1 MNAPRIAVI
10 GGGIT
15 GLSLAFTLQDEARRR
30 GAALS
35 LTVLDAAPRPGGH
48 AQTAREDGFLVEA
61 GPNGFLNREPHT
73 LALVEALGLT
83 SRLVEA
89 RPESKRR
96 FILRGGRLCQV
107 PDGPVTLLTSP
118 ALSLRGKLRL
128 LYEPFAPGAPAGVE
142 ETVHEFAT
150 RRLGDEAADMLVDA
164 AVSGISAGD
173 SRQLSVSAQ
182 FPIMTEMERDHG
194 SLIRAM
200 LARRGRSAG
209 PSRLVSF
216 DHGMGLLTAALAGRL
231 GESLRSSA
239 PVRSLERVG
248 AAWRLAVGGGQTVD
262 ADHVVLAVSARAAAP
277 LVQSLDGALG
287 TELQGFSYAGIAV
300 VALGYAVSDVT
311 RALDGYGYLV
321 TRQEPLATLG
331 VVWESSLFP
340 GRAPTGA
347 CLLRVMLGGSRHP
360 GIVEESDAH
369 KANVARQELAH
380 VMGISAPP
388 RHLSVFT
395 WPGAITQ
402 YTVGHTGRC
411 ASVRE
416 RLRRHPGLSICGT
429 SYDGVSFNHAVKSG
443 RLAARQLA
451 EQVWGKRSQVAT
463 EAAGAMA
470 GA

>member
-1 MNAPRIAVI
+1 MNAPRVVVV

-15 GLSLAFTLQDEARRR
+15 GLSLAFTLQDDARRR
-30 GAALS
+30 GAAVS
-35 LTVLDAAPRPGGH
+35 LTVLDAAARPGGH
-48 AQTAREDGFLVEA
+48 AQTTRQDGFLVET

-73 LALVEALGLT
+73 LALVEALGLE

-118 ALSLRGKLRL
+118 ALSWRGKLRL
-128 LYEPFAPGAPAGVE
+128 LCEPFAPGAPAGVE
-142 ETVHEFAT
+142 ETIHQFAT
-150 RRLGDEAADMLVDA
+150 RRIGDEAAEMLVDA

-200 LARRGRSAG
+200 FARRGRGAG
-209 PSRLVSF
+209 PSKLLSF
-216 DHGMGLLTAALAGRL
+216 DGGMGTLTGALAGRL

-239 PVRSLERVG
+239 PARSLERAG
-248 AAWRLAVGGGQTVD
+248 GAWRLTTGGDHSID

-277 LVQSLDGALG
+277 LVQSFDGALG
-287 TELQGFSYAGIAV
+287 TELQEFSYAGITV
-300 VALGYAVSDVT
+300 VALGYAVTDVT

-321 TRQEPLATLG
+321 TRPEQLATLG
-331 VVWESSLFP
+331 VVWESSLFH
-340 GRAPTGA
+340 GRAPEGA
-347 CLLRVMLGGSRHP
+347 CLFRVMLGGSRHP
-360 GIVEESDAH
+360 GIVVTPDAH
-369 KANVARQELAH
+369 KVDVARQELAR

-388 RHLSVFT
+388 RHVSVFA
-395 WPGAITQ
+395 WPGAIAQ
-402 YTVGHTGRC
+402 YTVGHAQRR
-411 ASVRE
+411 ASVRD
-416 RLRRHPGLSICGT
+416 RLRRHPGLAVCGT

-443 RLAARQLA
+443 RLVALQLA
-451 EQVWGKRSQVAT
+451 EQLWSTPSQVVT
-463 EAAGAMA
+463 KPAGAMA